1 MRALLPNPFLLLAAV
16 VACAPA
22 PGPTDAETDE
32 SDVVDDTDDTD
43 DSSAFGDTG
52 DTDTDVDD
60 DTEETDTGLPPDT
73 DIDTDTDVD
82 TDVQCILGEVPDCA
96 FRCFPEYMLGDGTCD
111 DGTTFQ
117 ADFACDRWSFD
128 RGDCVDD
135 DTDTDV
141 PTACAYSL
149 RFVTRSFAS
158 EIGWSLADSQGRT
171 LAAVQPGGYASD
183 NTAYVTDLFLADGT
197 YRLTGTDSFG
207 DGWHGAFFQIINPR
221 TQAVVLRGDNLEGA
235 ASRYTYTF
243 DTTCAV
249 PTCEVDVI
257 TTAATG
263 ESSLGWELGTVA
275 GGVGGAA
282 PGTLPAAATTSRRIE
297 VGDGIAYDLRLLDGR
312 ADGWTEGSRLEV
324 RYPGGLLLL
333 ADRLLT
339 GSTSTFPFRKLTPDC
354 GLASEPALDAPGPE
368 IELDSCR
375 LVRLVTTAG
384 TTANEVSWT
393 LQEVP
398 AFGRPIAELAA
409 GALPQNVPN
418 TLNADLR
425 TGRYVLQMRDAGR
438 NAWGGSFRILDASNA
453 TLFETTHPG
462 GSQTAKYFDVRCPEP
477 ADTDETDE
485 TDAPPGDCLPGAVAD
500 CLGVC
505 WALALVG
512 DGVCDDGDG
521 FAPDFACDAFG
532 FDGGDCA
539 TPP

>member
-1 MRALLPNPFLLLAAV
+1 
-16 VACAPA
+16 
-22 PGPTDAETDE
+22 
-32 SDVVDDTDDTD
+32 
-43 DSSAFGDTG
+43 
-52 DTDTDVDD
+52 
-60 DTEETDTGLPPDT
+60 
-73 DIDTDTDVD
+73 
-82 TDVQCILGEVPDCA
+82 
-96 FRCFPEYMLGDGTCD
+96 MLGDGTCD

-117 ADFACDRWSFD
+117 ADFACDRWAYD
-128 RGDCVDD
+128 RGDCA
-135 DTDTDV
+135 DTDTDDLL
-141 PTACAYSL
+141 TACSYTL

-158 EIGWSLADSQGRT
+158 EIGWTLTDTQGSILASI
-171 LAAVQPGGYASD
+171 QPGGYVSD

-221 TQAVVLRGDNLEGA
+221 TQAVVLRGDNLEGNP
-235 ASRYTYTF
+235 SRFVYTF
-243 DTTCAV
+243 TTTCAV

-257 TTAATG
+257 TTAAAG
-263 ESSLGWELGTVA
+263 ESSAGWEIGTGA

-282 PGTLPAAATTSRRIE
+282 PGTLPAGATTSRRVE
-297 VGDGIAYDLRLLDGR
+297 LGDGIPYDLRLLDGR
-312 ADGWTEGSRLEV
+312 ADGWTEGTQLEV

-333 ADRLLT
+333 ADRLVT

-354 GLASEPALDAPGPE
+354 ALASEPAFDAPGPVVE
-368 IELDSCR
+368 PDTCR

-384 TTANEVSWT
+384 TTANEVSWS
-393 LQEVP
+393 LSEVP
-398 AFGRPIAELAA
+398 AFGKPVAALAP

-418 TLNADLR
+418 TINTDLR
-425 TGRYVLQMRDAGR
+425 TGRYVLEMRDEAR
-438 NAWGGSFRILDASNA
+438 NGWGGSFRILDSSGA

-462 GSQTAKYFDVRCPEP
+462 GTQTAKYFDVSCPAP
-477 ADTDETDE
+477 VDTDDTDV
-485 TDAPPGDCLPGAVAD
+485 PPEGCLPGAVAD

-521 FAPDFACDAFG
+521 FAPDFACDAFD